1 MKNLTIQKATLK
13 DIDQLQGISR
23 QTFYETFAAFNT
35 KENMANY
42 LEEAFSKIKLTTEL
56 NDENIEF
63 YFAIVNEEIIGYLK
77 INFGP
82 SQTELQEANT
92 VEIERIYVLKDFH
105 GRKVGQALFDKAI
118 IIAQDRKADYLWLGV
133 WEQNLRA
140 LRFYKKNGFIE
151 FDKHI
156 FRLGNEVQTD
166 IMLKLEL

>member
-13 DIDQLQGISR
+13 DIDQLQGISQ

-42 LEEAFSKIKLTTEL
+42 LEEAFSTKKLNTEI

-63 YFAIVNEEIIGYLK
+63 YFAIFDEQIIGYLK

-82 SQTELQEANT
+82 SQTELQDGNT